1 MMSDLPAHV
10 CEVFDRHGK
19 IRYRFR
25 RAGFR
30 SGYIK
35 AEPGTPEFMRRY
47 AELLEGKVE
56 RTAIQSPNRV
66 APRSL
71 DDLGQRLRATVKWQ
85 RQASSTKTVY
95 GGIIDRFCDTKDR
108 KGRRYGERPVASVTV
123 GWLENILGQMAD
135 RPQAAN
141 MLRKTVR
148 RMLNHAIKLG
158 WRTDNPADL
167 TDAYPKGEG
176 YHCWTEEEIAQFR
189 QHHKL
194 GSTARLAMEL
204 ALNTAAR
211 RCNVAKIEREH
222 IKDGRISVQHV
233 KNGNA
238 TRVAIAPETRAAI
251 DAMPAAPIRHLIVT
265 KFGKPYTVAGFG
277 NAFREWCDQAGLPKR
292 CSIHGLRKAR
302 SRQLAEAGATDA
314 MGRSFTGQKK
324 NETFAYYAA
333 AANMDALADQAMS
346 NLEQSGFVQPQKK
359 DDISDV

>member
-1 MMSDLPAHV
+1 MMSDLPPHV
-10 CEVFDRHGK
+10 CAVFDRHGK

-25 RAGFR
+25 RTGFQ
-30 SGYIK
+30 SGYIS
-35 AEPGTPEFMRRY
+35 AAPGTPEFMRRY
-47 AELLEGKVE
+47 AELLEGKLE
-56 RTAIQSPNRV
+56 RKPIASPNRV
-66 APRSL
+66 TPKSI

-85 RQASSTKTVY
+85 RQAPSTKTVY
-95 GGIIDRFCDTKDR
+95 GSIIDRFCDTKDR

-123 GWLENILGQMAD
+123 GWLETILGKMAD

-141 MLRKTVR
+141 MLRKTLR
-148 RMLNHAIKLG
+148 RMINYAIKIG

-189 QHHKL
+189 ARHTL

-222 IKDGRISVQHV
+222 IRDGRISVQHV

-238 TRVAIAPETRAAI
+238 TRVAIAPETRAAL
-251 DAMPAAPIRHLIVT
+251 DAMPAAPIKHLVLT
-265 KFGKPYTVAGFG
+265 KFGKPYTAAGFG
-277 NAFREWCDQAGLPKR
+277 NAFRDWCDQAGLPKH

-302 SRQLAEAGATDA
+302 SRQLAEAGVSDA
-314 MGRSFTGQKK
+314 GGRSFTGQKK
-324 NETFAYYAA
+324 NETFAYYAE
-333 AANMDALADQAMS
+333 AANQDRLADQALS
-346 NLEQSGFVQPQKK
+346 NLVEHGFVQPDKN
-359 DDISDV
+359 

>member
-1 MMSDLPAHV
+1 MMSDLPPHV
-10 CEVFDRHGK
+10 CAVFDRHGK

-25 RAGFR
+25 RAGYR

-35 AEPGTPEFMRRY
+35 AEPGTPDFMRRY
-47 AELLEGKVE
+47 AELLEGKAE
-56 RTAIQSPNRV
+56 RKPVQSGNPV
-66 APRSL
+66 TPKSL

-123 GWLENILGQMAD
+123 GWLENILAQMAD

-148 RMLNHAIKLG
+148 RMLKHAVKLG
-158 WRTDNPADL
+158 WRDDNPADL
-167 TDAYPKGEG
+167 TDAYPKGAG

-189 QHHKL
+189 AHHAN
-194 GSTARLAMEL
+194 GTTARLAMEL

-211 RCNVAKIEREH
+211 RCNVAQIEREH
-222 IKDGRISVQHV
+222 IRDGRIAVQHV
-233 KNGNA
+233 KNGNL
-238 TRVAIAPETRAAI
+238 TRVAMAPEARRALE
-251 DAMPAAPIRHLIVT
+251 AMPAAPIKHLILT
-265 KFGKPYTVAGFG
+265 KFGKPYTAAGFG
-277 NAFREWCDQAGLPKR
+277 NAFREWCDQARLPKH

-302 SRQLAEAGATDA
+302 SRQLAEAGASDA

-346 NLEQSGFVQPQKK
+346 NLAQHGFVQPQKK